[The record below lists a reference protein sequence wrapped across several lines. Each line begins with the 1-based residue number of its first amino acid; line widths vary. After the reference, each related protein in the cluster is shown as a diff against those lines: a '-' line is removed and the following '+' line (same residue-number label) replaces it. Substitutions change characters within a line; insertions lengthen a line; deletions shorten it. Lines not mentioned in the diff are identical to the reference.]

1 MMRNDEKMAV
11 DERSRRTVDSQLNC
25 RDEMDSSKHVPSGG
39 RNSANLRSRPVSA
52 ILFVVGVLYML

>member
-1 MMRNDEKMAV
+1 MAV